1 MVFLG
6 IMTLPVFVLLA
17 IVAIFIT
24 LAMILLR
31 FDSMSIFTL
40 FLGPF
45 GLGLMSVLTLVSFVS
60 QLWSQVALLYAIKDR
75 EENIGIK
82 ESYHRG
88 WGKITSY
95 FWISF
100 LSGFIIA
107 GGAFLFFVPGLIL
120 FIWFSLASFVLI
132 SENKKGWSALM
143 ASKGYVR
150 GNWWQL
156 FWRFLFIG
164 TIIWLF
170 FYLINVISGLVTVL
184 DIGDI
189 LFCVGYLLL
198 IPIVTIYLFL
208 IYESLKK
215 TRNDDSVYQELERK
229 K

>member
-1 MVFLG
+1 
-6 IMTLPVFVLLA
+6 MTLPVFVLLA

-100 LSGFIIA
+100 Y
-107 GGAFLFFVPGLIL
+107 P
-120 FIWFSLASFVLI
+120 
-132 SENKKGWSALM
+132 
-143 ASKGYVR
+143 
-150 GNWWQL
+150 
-156 FWRFLFIG
+156 
-164 TIIWLF
+164 
-170 FYLINVISGLVTVL
+170 
-184 DIGDI
+184 D
-189 LFCVGYLLL
+189 LLL
-198 IPIVTIYLFL
+198 PAELFSFCSWFNFIYM
-208 IYESLKK
+208 
-215 TRNDDSVYQELERK
+215 V
-229 K
+229 